1 MNVDSGYTP
10 TVEES
15 VLPKMIKPIDASDSD
30 QPSLSPP
37 HHSPLSAASPTR
49 FPLPPLTLK
58 PLARSVSNPVITASS
73 SAHRMSLV
81 PRLPLRKGKWT
92 PEEEMYA
99 HYIIDNFN
107 KGLISLT
114 RGTTLRSYLSE
125 RLNCDPM
132 RVTKKFSGTSCIGKS
147 IFCPCEATPD
157 NLEASKRVSSRL
169 AELEAA
175 FKSKVDAPSVFHLP
189 RHPAA
194 PPTQPSGRRQS
205 PAGNGL
211 PPASVRA
218 TGSELPRRASSS
230 SLDGSGKGTE
240 TNITDPSLAF
250 LPAHAPGLLNGSGQA
265 GPGQIAP
272 LEPSPSPPEGS
283 HCLPP
288 PLPPGRTK
296 ARQHLQPFRP
306 PPSPPGFASFE
317 MPSRH
322 SAPDLSLAVYG
333 SEEEEEDEEEEGASL
348 LLSSSPR
355 GAGRSGRAWEGG
367 EPRRRYTSGRRLGP
381 RHGLAHLEGRGKRGR
396 NYPEFGWSNDGE
408 GGRRPIPCLTDD
420 HAAGDLLVNFF
431 ASVHRNH
438 GGDGEGGAGPSP
450 PGGGKGG
457 TGERGGEEKGN
468 GRVLDGNTLPPDPL
482 SVSRTADSLSVAA
495 TGTAALAAASTSA
508 AEEEATTAPGGGFCR
523 KSEESSSAAA
533 SPLTPFSLSGA
544 HPSPAS
550 STSAS
555 LPSLSPPEAVPGYQ
569 GGGYSVADAPGMEPT
584 STVKREGEACGL
596 AMREEK
602 SGEGER
608 QTPAALV
615 WGQEG
620 GKAGEREGF
629 EAGLLDR
636 EEGPADPAKRQ
647 KMINS
652 C

>member
-1 MNVDSGYTP
+1 MRVWLRACFDEGDGRVDGGL
-10 TVEES
+10 
-15 VLPKMIKPIDASDSD
+15 LPATQDAFAF
-30 QPSLSPP
+30 PSRDGETQCL
-37 HHSPLSAASPTR
+37 
-49 FPLPPLTLK
+49 LPPL
-58 PLARSVSNPVITASS
+58 P
-73 SAHRMSLV
+73 
-81 PRLPLRKGKWT
+81 
-92 PEEEMYA
+92 
-99 HYIIDNFN
+99 
-107 KGLISLT
+107 
-114 RGTTLRSYLSE
+114 GTTLRSYLSE

-189 RHPAA
+189 RHPTA

-211 PPASVRA
+211 PPASVPA

-230 SLDGSGKGTE
+230 SLDGLRKGTE
-240 TNITDPSLAF
+240 ANVTDPSLAL

-272 LEPSPSPPEGS
+272 LEPSLSSPEGS

-333 SEEEEEDEEEEGASL
+333 SEEEEEDEEEEGVQDGVAPSL

-381 RHGLAHLEGRGKRGR
+381 RHGLAYLEGRGKRGR

-438 GGDGEGGAGPSP
+438 GGDAEGGAGPWP
-450 PGGGKGG
+450 PGEGKGG

-468 GRVLDGNTLPPDPL
+468 GRVLDGGTLPPAPS

-495 TGTAALAAASTSA
+495 TGTAVLAAASTSA
-508 AEEEATTAPGGGFCR
+508 AEEEATMAPGGSFCG

-533 SPLTPFSLSGA
+533 SPLTPSCLSGA

-555 LPSLSPPEAVPGYQ
+555 LPFLSTPDADPGHQ

-620 GKAGEREGF
+620 GRAGEREGF

>member
-1 MNVDSGYTP
+1 MNVDRGYTP

-15 VLPKMIKPIDASDSD
+15 VLPKMIKPIDASDSG

-73 SAHRMSLV
+73 NAHRMSLV
-81 PRLPLRKGKWT
+81 PRVPLRKGKWT

-189 RHPAA
+189 RHPTA

-211 PPASVRA
+211 PPASVPA

-230 SLDGSGKGTE
+230 SLDGLRKGTE
-240 TNITDPSLAF
+240 ANVTDPSLAL

-272 LEPSPSPPEGS
+272 LEPSLSSPEGS

-288 PLPPGRTK
+288 PFLLVAPRPASTCNRSARPRPRPVLPRSRCPPGI
-296 ARQHLQPFRP
+296 RP
-306 PPSPPGFASFE
+306 RICPWPCTGQ
-317 MPSRH
+317 
-322 SAPDLSLAVYG
+322 
-333 SEEEEEDEEEEGASL
+333 
-348 LLSSSPR
+348 
-355 GAGRSGRAWEGG
+355 
-367 EPRRRYTSGRRLGP
+367 RRRRKTRRRKGSRTEWHPPCCCPPRLGE
-381 RHGLAHLEGRGKRGR
+381 REGQGGRGKGGNRGADTRADRGR

-438 GGDGEGGAGPSP
+438 GGDAEGGAGPWP
-450 PGGGKGG
+450 PGEGKGG

-468 GRVLDGNTLPPDPL
+468 GRVLDGGTLPPAPS

-495 TGTAALAAASTSA
+495 TGTAVLAAASTSA
-508 AEEEATTAPGGGFCR
+508 AEEEATMAPGGSFCG

-533 SPLTPFSLSGA
+533 SPLTPSCLSGA

-555 LPSLSPPEAVPGYQ
+555 LPSLSTPDADPGHQ

-620 GKAGEREGF
+620 GRAGEREGF